1 VKPFTLIPGLR
12 YSPNLLE
19 KVDTMVKEIPLV
31 WLAASACTGCS
42 VSLLNS
48 ASPRIKNIL
57 IDQIVPGVHINLRFH
72 QTIMAGAGEQVIKV
86 LEDMTKEKKGNYVLA
101 VDGAIPTAAGGL
113 YGAIGERDGKPVSME
128 ERFEELAHN
137 ALAILAVGTCASFG
151 GISAAAPNPSGALS
165 VQKVLEA
172 KGISKP
178 LVNIPGC
185 PPHPDWFVGTVASII
200 LNGLPKAEDLD
211 DNLRPLAFYGK
222 LIHENCPRRAYF
234 DEGKFAK
241 KFGDEGCL
249 YELGCKGPI
258 TYADCPL
265 RRWNRGTNWV
275 IGAGAPCNGCTQPE
289 FPDLVA
295 PFYEKITDVEQPVL
309 GEYWTTLKEEK

>member
-1 VKPFTLIPGLR
+1 
-12 YSPNLLE
+12 
-19 KVDTMVKEIPLV
+19 MAKEIPVV

-42 VSLLNS
+42 ISLLNS
-48 ASPRIKNIL
+48 ASPKIKNIL
-57 IDQIVPGVHINLRFH
+57 VDQIIPEVHINLRFH
-72 QTIMAGAGEQVIKV
+72 QTIMAGSGEQVIAV
-86 LEDMTKEKKGNYVLA
+86 LESTAAKKKGSYLLV
-101 VDGAIPTAAGGL
+101 VDGAIPMATD
-113 YGAIGERDGKPVSME
+113 AIYCAMGERKGKPVSIAD
-128 ERFEELAHN
+128 RFIELARN
-137 ALAILAVGTCASFG
+137 ALEIVAMGTCAAFG
-151 GISAAAPNPSGALS
+151 GIPAAEPNPTNCQPLS
-165 VQKVLEA
+165 KVLEA
-172 KGISKP
+172 NGIKKP
-178 LVNIPGC
+178 LINIPGC
-185 PPHPDWFVGTVASII
+185 PPHPDWFVGTVASIL

-265 RRWNRGTNWV
+265 RRWNNGTNWV

-289 FPDLVA
+289 FPDQVA
-295 PFYEKITDVEQPVL
+295 PFYKKLVDVELPII
-309 GEYWTTLKEEK
+309 GTCWTSGKETE

>member
-1 VKPFTLIPGLR
+1 
-12 YSPNLLE
+12 
-19 KVDTMVKEIPLV
+19 MVKEVPLV

-48 ASPRIKNIL
+48 ASPTIKNIL
-57 IDQIVPGVHINLRFH
+57 VDQVIPGVHINLRFH

-86 LEDMTKEKKGNYVLA
+86 LEDTAQEKKGNYVLA
-101 VDGAIPTAAGGL
+101 VDGAIPVAASGL
-113 YGAIGERDGKPVSME
+113 YGVMGERSGKPVTLE
-128 ERFEELAHN
+128 TRFEELARN
-137 ALAILAVGTCASFG
+137 ALAILAVGTCAAFG
-151 GISAAAPNPSGALS
+151 GIAAAAPNPTGCKS
-165 VQKVLEA
+165 VKQVLES
-172 KGISKP
+172 KGIIKP

-185 PPHPDWFVGTVASII
+185 PPHPDWFVGTVAGIL

-211 DNLRPLAFYGK
+211 DNLRPRAFYGQ

-241 KFGDEGCL
+241 KPGDEGCL

-258 TYADCPL
+258 TYADCPN
-265 RRWNRGTNWV
+265 RRWNNGTNWV

-289 FPDLVA
+289 FPDQTS
-295 PFYEKITDVEQPVL
+295 PFYQKLVDVELPSI
-309 GEYWTTLKEEK
+309 GAYWLAGKEEKR